1 MSRSSRCAVVKT
13 RKARF
18 RMVDLVLEEY
28 AREAAQIARDAGEI
42 LRDRFGQP
50 HEVRYKGT
58 IDLVTEAD
66 RAAEDLIADRLRTVC
81 PEHDLLC
88 EEGSVG
94 AAVGAAFRW
103 VVDPLDGT
111 TNFAHGLPTFAVSI
125 ALEDAGIP
133 VVGVVYDPMRDEL
146 FAARRG
152 GGATLNGAPIHV
164 SFVDR
169 LISSMLVTGFS
180 YDFERRAQQA
190 EVWRDFLTRV
200 QAIRQTGSAALN
212 LCYIAAGRLDGYWE
226 QGISAWDVAAG
237 AVIVTEA
244 GGMVTDMRGGPF
256 RSDDREILASNASLH
271 ADMLGVVAAHE
282 RAPETT

>member
-1 MSRSSRCAVVKT
+1 
-13 RKARF
+13 
-18 RMVDLVLEEY
+18 MVDTLLDDY
-28 AREAAQIARDAGEI
+28 ACEAAQIARDAGQI

-50 HEVRYKGT
+50 HAVRFKGA

-66 RAAEDLIADRLRTVC
+66 RAAEDLIADRLRALC

-94 AAVGAAFRW
+94 VTAGGAFRW

-125 ALEDAGIP
+125 ALEEAGIP
-133 VVGVVYDPMRDEL
+133 VVGAVYDPMRNEL
-146 FAARRG
+146 FVARRG
-152 GGATLNGAPIHV
+152 GGATLNGTTIRV
-164 SFVDR
+164 SRVDR
-169 LISSMLVTGFS
+169 LISSILVTGFS

-226 QGISAWDVAAG
+226 GGISPWDVAAG

-244 GGMVTDMRGGPF
+244 GGTVTNMRGGSF
-256 RSDDREILASNASLH
+256 HSDDREVLASNGRLH
-271 ADMLGVVAAHE
+271 LDLLDIITAHDIAPPGQSQLGS
-282 RAPETT
+282 

>member
-1 MSRSSRCAVVKT
+1 MAD
-13 RKARF
+13 F
-18 RMVDLVLEEY
+18 VLDEY

-42 LRDRFGQP
+42 LRARFGQP
-50 HEVRYKGT
+50 HDVRFKGT

-66 RAAEDLIADRLRTVC
+66 RAAEDLIADRLRAVC
-81 PEHDLLC
+81 PDHELLC

-94 AAVGAAFRW
+94 ATAGASYRW

-125 ALEDAGIP
+125 ALEDGGVP

-146 FAARRG
+146 FVARKG
-152 GGATLNGAPIHV
+152 GGATLNGTPLLV
-164 SFVDR
+164 SAVDQ
-169 LISSMLVTGFS
+169 LIASILVTGFS
-180 YDFERRAQQA
+180 YDFARRGHQA
-190 EVWRDFLTRV
+190 EIWRDFLTRV

-226 QGISAWDVAAG
+226 RGISPWDVAAG

-244 GGMVTDMRGGPF
+244 GGKVSDMQGGPF
-256 RSDDREILASNASLH
+256 RSDGREILASNRKLH
-271 ADMLGVVAAHE
+271 GKLLDVIAAHE
-282 RAPETT
+282 VPTGATQT

>member
-18 RMVDLVLEEY
+18 RMVDVVLDEY

-94 AAVGAAFRW
+94 ATSGSSYRW

-125 ALEDAGIP
+125 ALEDAGVP

-146 FAARRG
+146 FVARK
-152 GGATLNGAPIHV
+152 GAGTTLNGTPIQV
-164 SFVDR
+164 SAVDR
-169 LISSMLVTGFS
+169 LLASILVTGFS
-180 YDFERRAQQA
+180 YDFERRSRQA
-190 EVWRDFLTRV
+190 EVWRDFLMRV

-226 QGISAWDVAAG
+226 RGISPWAVAAG
-237 AVIVTEA
+237 AVMVTEA
-244 GGMVTDMRGGPF
+244 GGTVTDMRGG
-256 RSDDREILASNASLH
+256 AVSL
-271 ADMLGVVAAHE
+271 
-282 RAPETT
+282 